1 MVRINKSTKNP
12 EVAKT
17 EVQKEKVQK
26 EKVQKEKVEK
36 KKHAR
41 RVNECNGLPNFNP
54 YIRNVLGGLFAKMG
68 MTSKTRAEVQYLVHN
83 LVTRISNTARVI
95 LSKQTL
101 SVTDINAAVRL
112 VLPAGLASEAV
123 ARGNKALESYLTTP
137 KSRDTTREKRAGV
150 IFRIPRCSRALRHLD
165 NYKRISDKTPV
176 YLAAVLEHVTS
187 RVLRQAG
194 EQATSNKK
202 SRIKPRHLLLAIHG
216 DNDLRALYH
225 NVILSGG
232 VVPVA

>member
-1 MVRINKSTKNP
+1 MVRITNTKVTKKEQAVP
-12 EVAKT
+12 EVQKT
-17 EVQKEKVQK
+17 EVQ
-26 EKVQKEKVEK
+26 K

-54 YIRNVLGGLFAKMG
+54 YIRDVLRSLFTKIG
-68 MTSKTRAEVQYLVHN
+68 MTSKTRAEVQYLVHD
-83 LVTRISNTARVI
+83 LVTRISNTARII

-101 SVTDINAAVRL
+101 SVSDINAAVRL
-112 VLPAGLASEAV
+112 VLPAGLANEAV

-150 IFRIPRCSRALRHLD
+150 IFRIPRCSRALRHLN

-216 DNDLRALYH
+216 DDDLRTLYH
-225 NVILSGG
+225 RVILSGG